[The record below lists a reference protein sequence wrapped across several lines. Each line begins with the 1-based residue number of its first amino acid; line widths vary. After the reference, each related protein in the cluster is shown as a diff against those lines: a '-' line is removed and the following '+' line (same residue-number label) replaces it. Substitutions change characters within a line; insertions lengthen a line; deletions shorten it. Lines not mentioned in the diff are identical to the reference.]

1 MEFIAYQVMLA
12 CATILMIMGT
22 IRLTYAFVCATR
34 DFMGRT
40 ND

>member
-22 IRLTYAFVCATR
+22 ILLAYAFVSVVL
-34 DFMGRT
+34 DKE
-40 ND
+40 DK

>member
-22 IRLTYAFVCATR
+22 ILLAYAFVSVVR
-34 DFMGRT
+34 DKE
-40 ND
+40 